1 MALIVETGQI
11 VPDADSYISLDDA
24 RAMAA
29 KFGLALPDDDTEA
42 ESALRNGAS
51 YIDLQEPFL
60 CGSRV
65 SAEQEL
71 AYPRMGVSVNGFPVS
86 SDSIPKQVIKAQI
99 AAAVEYGKGTDVR
112 ASSDGRIT
120 THEEVVGAVVVEYA
134 NNGATGAT
142 VTITSAMDALRP
154 LICGGGNN
162 GFQFRVTR
170 G

>member
-1 MALIVETGQI
+1 MSLIVEDGSI
-11 VPDADSYISLDDA
+11 VQDADSYCTLVDA
-24 RAMAA
+24 RAMAD
-29 KFGLALPDDDTEA
+29 KFGWELPTDDAEA
-42 ESALRNGAS
+42 EAALRNGAA
-51 YIDLQEPFL
+51 YIDLQEPLL
-60 CGSRV
+60 CGTRV
-65 SAEQEL
+65 SAEQSL
-71 AYPRMGVSVNGFPVS
+71 AYPRKGVTVNGFPVAE
-86 SDSIPKQVIKAQI
+86 DSIPKQVIKAQV

-120 THEEVVGAVVVEYA
+120 THEEIVGAVVVEYA
-134 NNGATGAT
+134 DNGVTGAT

>member
-1 MALIVETGQI
+1 MLIVEDGSI
-11 VPDADSYISLDDA
+11 VPNADSYVSLVDA
-24 RAMAA
+24 KALAA
-29 KFGLALPDDDTEA
+29 QFGWMLPDDDAEA
-42 ESALRNGAS
+42 EAALRNGAA
-51 YIDLQEPFL
+51 YIDLQEPSL
-60 CGSRV
+60 CGARV
-65 SAEQEL
+65 SAEQSL
-71 AYPRMGVSVNGFPVS
+71 AYPRKGVKVNGFPVAE
-86 SDSIPKQVIKAQI
+86 DSIPKQVIKAQV

-134 NNGATGAT
+134 DNGVTGAT

>member
-1 MALIVETGQI
+1 MLIVEDGSGKS
-11 VPDADSYISLDDA
+11 DADSYVSLADA
-24 RAMAA
+24 RAMAV
-29 KFGLALPDDDTEA
+29 KFGWALPDEDTEA

-51 YIDLQEPFL
+51 YIDLQESFL

-71 AYPRMGVSVNGFPVS
+71 AYPRIGVSVNGFPVS
-86 SDSIPKQVIKAQI
+86 SDSIPKQVIKAQV

-142 VTITSAMDALRP
+142 VTITAAMDALRP

>member
-1 MALIVETGQI
+1 MLIVEDGSI
-11 VPDADSYISLDDA
+11 VPDADSYVSLADARGLADKFGWALPVDDA
-24 RAMAA
+24 
-29 KFGLALPDDDTEA
+29 EA

-51 YIDLQEPFL
+51 YIDLQEAML

-65 SAEQEL
+65 SANQYL
-71 AYPRMGVSVNGFPVS
+71 AYPRQGVVVNGFDIP
-86 SDSIPKQVIKAQI
+86 SDSIPRQVIKAQV
-99 AAAVEYGKGTDVR
+99 AAAVEYGAGTDVR

-134 NNGATGAT
+134 DNGVTGAT
-142 VTITSAMDALRP
+142 VTITAAMDALRP

>member
-1 MALIVETGQI
+1 MALIVEDGSI
-11 VPDADSYISLDDA
+11 VPDADSYITLVDAKALADKFGWELPTDDA
-24 RAMAA
+24 
-29 KFGLALPDDDTEA
+29 EA

-51 YIDLQEPFL
+51 YIDLQEPSL
-60 CGSRV
+60 CGARV
-65 SAEQEL
+65 SAEQSL
-71 AYPRMGVSVNGFPVS
+71 AYPRKGVTINGFPVAE
-86 SDSIPKQVIKAQI
+86 DSIPKQVIKAQV

-134 NNGATGAT
+134 DNGVTGAT
-142 VTITSAMDALRP
+142 TTITSAMDALRP

>member
-1 MALIVETGQI
+1 MLIVEDGSGKS
-11 VPDADSYISLDDA
+11 DADSYVSLDDA
-24 RAMAA
+24 RAMAS
-29 KFGLALPDDDTEA
+29 KFGWALPDDDTEA

-71 AYPRMGVSVNGFPVS
+71 SYPRMGVSVNGFPVS

-142 VTITSAMDALRP
+142 VTITAAMDALRP

>member
-1 MALIVETGQI
+1 MLIVETGQI
-11 VPDADSYISLDDA
+11 IPNADSYITLVDA
-24 RAMAA
+24 KALAA
-29 KFGLALPDDDTEA
+29 KFLWSLPEDDAKAEA
-42 ESALRNGAS
+42 ALRNGAA
-51 YIDLQEPFL
+51 YIDLQEQLL
-60 CGSRV
+60 CGTRV
-65 SAEQEL
+65 SSEQSL
-71 AYPRMGVSVNGFPVS
+71 AYPRKGVTVNGFPVAE
-86 SDSIPKQVIKAQI
+86 DSIPKQVIKAQV

-134 NNGATGAT
+134 DNGVTGAT